1 MMVFTFQKIIMAHK
15 IHSYVFFSKRVM
27 LINALRIIINKLYQE
42 SFNIIF
48 MRKKKKN
55 YQKNNYFIIFHK
67 IFLKIVS
74 KPIFSRSTFVN
85 IFINKIIN
93 LQWPFTFICNG

>member
-27 LINALRIIINKLYQE
+27 LINALRIIINKLYEE

-48 MRKKKKN
+48 MRNKKKK
-55 YQKNNYFIIFHK
+55 
-67 IFLKIVS
+67 LS
-74 KPIFSRSTFVN
+74 K
-85 IFINKIIN
+85 K
-93 LQWPFTFICNG
+93 